1 MLSKRLCAGLAVAGL
16 AAIGVAAAPT
26 PAEAWWR
33 GGWCCGFGVGFV
45 LPPIV
50 VAPPVYA
57 PLHHRPTTRRSPPIM
72 RRRRPIL
79 RRGGYGYR
87 RTGRG
92 RSGYL
97 ATGREARTVAG

>member
-1 MLSKRLCAGLAVAGL
+1 MLSKRLCAGLAVAAF

-57 PLHHRPTTRRSPPIM
+57 PPPPPAYYPPPPAYYAPPAAYSPQQSQQQVWIPPHWQGTIWI
-72 RRRRPIL
+72 P
-79 RRGGYGYR
+79 GHW
-87 RTGRG
+87 
-92 RSGYL
+92 
-97 ATGREARTVAG
+97 A

>member
-16 AAIGVAAAPT
+16 AAIGVAMAPT

-50 VAPPVYA
+50 VAPPAYYPPPPAYYA
-57 PLHHRPTTRRSPPIM
+57 PPAAYYPQQQQRVWIPAHWQGTIWIPGHW
-72 RRRRPIL
+72 
-79 RRGGYGYR
+79 
-87 RTGRG
+87 
-92 RSGYL
+92 
-97 ATGREARTVAG
+97 A